1 MDPLFCVKDKVAI
14 ITGAS
19 RGLGLSY
26 ARALASRGARVA
38 ICGHSLE
45 RLRQAEEELAREG
58 LAVFARSADVSDE
71 NSVKEFV
78 QAVLDRFGRIDIL
91 VNNAGVLLRRA
102 PEETSVQDWE
112 SIMQTNVKG
121 TFLFSREAGAV
132 MQRQGGGSI
141 INISSIGARCALSRR
156 LAYCTSKAAVEQF
169 TRTLAFEWSTY
180 CIRVNAIAP
189 GYVESDMNADLR
201 ADPERVQE
209 ILADVPMGR
218 FGHPEDLH
226 GALLFLCSDAS
237 AFVTGQILY
246 VDGGKTAH

>member
-1 MDPLFCVKDKVAI
+1 
-14 ITGAS
+14 
-19 RGLGLSY
+19 
-26 ARALASRGARVA
+26 
-38 ICGHSLE
+38 
-45 RLRQAEEELAREG
+45 
-58 LAVFARSADVSDE
+58 
-71 NSVKEFV
+71 
-78 QAVLDRFGRIDIL
+78 
-91 VNNAGVLLRRA
+91 
-102 PEETSVQDWE
+102 
-112 SIMQTNVKG
+112 
-121 TFLFSREAGAV
+121 

-180 CIRVNAIAP
+180 GIRVNAIAP

-209 ILADVPMGR
+209 ILADVPMGP